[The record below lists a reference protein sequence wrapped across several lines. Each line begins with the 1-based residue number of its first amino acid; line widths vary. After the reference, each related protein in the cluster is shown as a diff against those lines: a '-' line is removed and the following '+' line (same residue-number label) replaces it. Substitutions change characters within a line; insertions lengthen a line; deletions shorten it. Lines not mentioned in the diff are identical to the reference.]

1 MKGLWIRA
9 FIQIDADC
17 KSSQKTR
24 KLQAGKQR
32 HVNDNIMMIFC

>member
-17 KSSQKTR
+17 KFSQKTR
-24 KLQAGKQR
+24 NLHAESNG
-32 HVNDNIMMIFC
+32 M